1 MYREKKFLAIIPAR
15 SGSKG
20 IKDKN
25 IIDLNGKPLIAHTI
39 ENAKKSNIFTDI
51 IVSTDSDVY
60 ADISRSFGAWVPFL
74 REENLSKDTSSTEEV
89 LLDVIK
95 RLREMGKEYDYF
107 VLLQPTSPL
116 RTNKDIIKAANL
128 IIDEELNSVV
138 SVCEMDHSPLLS
150 NTLPSDLSLK
160 DFINKNNLKRRQ
172 ELGTFYRINGAI
184 YISRVKNYEIT
195 KSFYEDKS
203 KAYIMDR
210 ASSIDIDEPV
220 DLIVAKALMKD
231 CEKSKED

>member
-184 YISRVKNYEIT
+184 YICRVKNYEIT

>member
-1 MYREKKFLAIIPAR
+1 
-15 SGSKG
+15 
-20 IKDKN
+20 
-25 IIDLNGKPLIAHTI
+25 
-39 ENAKKSNIFTDI
+39 
-51 IVSTDSDVY
+51 
-60 ADISRSFGAWVPFL
+60 
-74 REENLSKDTSSTEEV
+74 
-89 LLDVIK
+89 
-95 RLREMGKEYDYF
+95 MGKEYDYF

-184 YISRVKNYEIT
+184 YICRVKNYEIT

>member
-184 YISRVKNYEIT
+184 YICRVKNY
-195 KSFYEDKS
+195 
-203 KAYIMDR
+203 
-210 ASSIDIDEPV
+210 
-220 DLIVAKALMKD
+220 
-231 CEKSKED
+231 

>member
-51 IVSTDSDVY
+51 IVSTDSDGY

>member
-1 MYREKKFLAIIPAR
+1 MPAR

-184 YISRVKNYEIT
+184 YICRVKNYEIT

>member
-74 REENLSKDTSSTEEV
+74 REENLSKDTYSTEEV

-184 YISRVKNYEIT
+184 YICRVKNYEIT

>member
-1 MYREKKFLAIIPAR
+1 MIPAR

-184 YISRVKNYEIT
+184 YICRVKNYEIT